1 MKHYSKSRAHNIYK
15 QNAKHTIYA
24 VGFGLNGKEYVV
36 SVKHLCTSWLAWSK
50 KDGKYFLR
58 LRLNTKQ
65 MKRLVNTAGCVCLGN
80 TEDVYDSES
89 EYNKGDQLERIL
101 YEAMTHKT
109 WHKDYTPWYE
119 GADIEIASENK
130 GINDSSDD
138 HRHSDNCHSV
148 CEKLQFIPLCNKSS
162 CGRITEGDDD
172 MSHKNTRIYIF
183 ESFYQFIIPAFVI
196 FQYLAGN
203 SSGRHNILSITGAS
217 IIFVRKTLLVRPRDQ
232 NAQHFKLT
240 G

>member
-1 MKHYSKSRAHNIYK
+1 MKHYSTSKAHNIYK

-24 VGFGLNGKEYVV
+24 VGFGFNGKEYVV

-65 MKRLVNTAGCVCLGN
+65 MKRLINTAGCVCLGN

-119 GADIEIASENK
+119 GADIEM
-130 GINDSSDD
+130 SDKVMIQVK
-138 HRHSDNCHSV
+138 RNNATICSMA
-148 CEKLQFIPLCNKSS
+148 
-162 CGRITEGDDD
+162 R
-172 MSHKNTRIYIF
+172 
-183 ESFYQFIIPAFVI
+183 
-196 FQYLAGN
+196 LAMM
-203 SSGRHNILSITGAS
+203 AE
-217 IIFVRKTLLVRPRDQ
+217 
-232 NAQHFKLT
+232 A
-240 G
+240 